1 MVVYCY
7 GDDLLGFFLSYHV
20 FIQTGLDLMRCR
32 NVLDIEYRFGTFR
45 LLFLLEFL
53 LVGNT
58 AVSLKIRQIHKTDV
72 GIVQHSLIIELA
84 HSLHGLVHAIIADAD
99 MVGQLEHSAGFALRS
114 AADKADIF
122 VFAAV
127 LFVL

>member
-1 MVVYCY
+1 
-7 GDDLLGFFLSYHV
+7 
-20 FIQTGLDLMRCR
+20 MRCR

-72 GIVQHSLIIELA
+72 GESVLSVKLVEIIGIVQHSLIIELA